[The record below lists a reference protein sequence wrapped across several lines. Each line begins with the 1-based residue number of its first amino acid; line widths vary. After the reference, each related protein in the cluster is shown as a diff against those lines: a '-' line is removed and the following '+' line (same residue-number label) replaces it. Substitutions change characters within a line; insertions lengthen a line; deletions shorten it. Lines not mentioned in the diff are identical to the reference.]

1 MDTPTTKKMLNIY
14 AKKNMKN
21 KWIFNDF
28 VYMDTRQKDYTRRNQ
43 NPHLQHYDYNSMQMG
58 YGMGYT
64 GMNSGYMMGDQ
75 MIPLP
80 PQMLKPI
87 GPDTKSDLGFLKNP
101 VSKNRK
107 K

>member
-1 MDTPTTKKMLNIY
+1 MLDIYSKKPI
-14 AKKNMKN
+14 KN

-28 VYMDTRQKDYTRRNQ
+28 QYMDAREKDYTRRNQ
-43 NPHLQHYDYNSMQMG
+43 NPYFQYDYSQMQM
-58 YGMGYT
+58 YGMG
-64 GMNSGYMMGDQ
+64 SAYMVGDQ
-75 MIPLP
+75 MMPLP